1 MSITKRIWSPQPI
14 EDMENL
20 KATIDNILAEALAEL
35 KDPEAYAVRKMF
47 NKIKEKPKT
56 ATEPNL
62 VYSQTHKRFWN
73 ADNECWLPKGT
84 SIKPHPWDSDE

>member
-35 KDPEAYAVRKMF
+35 KDPEAYAVKQMF
-47 NKIKEKPKT
+47 NKIKQPNKPKKYLYNYD
-56 ATEPNL
+56 TEL
-62 VYSQTHKRFWN
+62 F
-73 ADNECWLPKGT
+73 DIEE
-84 SIKPHPWDSDE
+84 WDKIDD

>member
-1 MSITKRIWSPQPI
+1 MSKSPRFYTNNTEDFEAVKRHI
-14 EDMENL
+14 EEQL
-20 KATIDNILAEALAEL
+20 EEAL
-35 KDPEAYAVRKMF
+35 DPEAYAVRKMF

-62 VYSQTHKRFWN
+62 VYSQTHKRFWD

-84 SIKPHPWDSDE
+84 AIKPHPWDSDE